1 MKRLLRISFDI
12 FITSLTP
19 VVSWFLIGIII
30 DKNLTNVFSLTY
42 PLQCLHGVLVSIFG
56 VGANVSI
63 YKDNNKNASN
73 NGIFYGTIISTIIFA
88 LIAINASKYI
98 SFMNMDKSIYITFC
112 RYSTIQILLQT
123 ILQLVLTK
131 LYYLE
136 ENKKANKISIL
147 FNLINF
153 TILILTAIITKNQ
166 LITSVVTLSVL
177 VIFILILLFKYMGKV
192 DFKLNLKRCLKYDS
206 VSLACNILFFL
217 IYLFGFSNSF
227 AFGQKYVVAITFAT
241 LVTDLQ
247 WDVTAAIKTVAK
259 IDIVKNKFDYSY
271 HFKNTVKLISMLIF
285 TVLLMSVCLYP
296 IYKPDILVI
305 SIFIILHIIDFMA
318 VPPTNIKMCY
328 LEIEY
333 SPVKTTTN
341 NIIAFVIRTIVC
353 LLPTP
358 FCTII
363 GQMCSSIYELLYATI
378 FYKKYNANVK
388 QIGDNNYEKN

>member
-19 VVSWFLIGIII
+19 IVSWFLIGIII

-42 PLQCLHGVLVSIFG
+42 PLQCLYGVIVSIFG

-88 LIAINASKYI
+88 LIAINASSYI
-98 SFMNMDKSIYITFC
+98 GFMNMDESIYMTFY

-153 TILILTAIITKNQ
+153 TILILTALITKNQ
-166 LITSVVTLSVL
+166 LITSVVTLFVL
-177 VIFILILLFKYMGKV
+177 VIFILTLLFKYIGKV
-192 DFKLNLKRCLKYDS
+192 DFKLNLKSCLKYDS
-206 VSLACNILFFL
+206 VSLAHSVLFFL
-217 IYLFGFSNSF
+217 MYLFGFSNSF
-227 AFGQKYVVAITFAT
+227 AFGEKYVVAITYAT

-247 WDVTAAIKTVAK
+247 WDVAEAIKTVAK
-259 IDIVKNKFDYSY
+259 IDIVKNKFDYAY
-271 HFKNTVKLISMLIF
+271 HFRNAVKLILILIF
-285 TVLLMSVCLYP
+285 TVLLMSVSLYQ
-296 IYKPDILVI
+296 IYKPDILTI
-305 SIFIILHIIDFMA
+305 SIFISLHIVDFIT
-318 VPPTNIKMCY
+318 VSQIYIKMCY

-333 SPVKTTTN
+333 SPAKTTAN
-341 NIIAFVIRTIVC
+341 NIIAIYDKNYSLPSANTI
-353 LLPTP
+353 
-358 FCTII
+358 
-363 GQMCSSIYELLYATI
+363 LY
-378 FYKKYNANVK
+378 NNRANVFND
-388 QIGDNNYEKN
+388 IRIFICNNRV

>member
-19 VVSWFLIGIII
+19 IISWFFIGIII
-30 DKNLTNVFSLTY
+30 DKNLTNVFTLTY
-42 PLQCLHGVLVSIFG
+42 PMQCLYGVLVSIFG
-56 VGANVSI
+56 VGANVST
-63 YKDNNKNASN
+63 YKDKNKNASD

-98 SFMNMDKSIYITFC
+98 DFMNMDKSIYMTFC
-112 RYSTIQILLQT
+112 RYSIVQILLQT
-123 ILQLVLTK
+123 ILELVLTK

-136 ENKKANKISIL
+136 ENKKANRISIL

-153 TILILTAIITKNQ
+153 TILIVTALITKNQ
-166 LITSVVTLSVL
+166 LVTSVVTLFVL
-177 VIFILILLFKYMGKV
+177 VIFILTLLFKYMGKV
-192 DFKLNLKRCLKYDS
+192 DFKLNLKSCLKYDS
-206 VSLACNILFFL
+206 VSLACSVLFFL

-227 AFGQKYVVAITFAT
+227 AFGDKYVVAITFAT

-259 IDIVKNKFDYSY
+259 IDIVKNKFDYNY
-271 HFKNTVKLISMLIF
+271 HFRNTVKLISMLIF
-285 TVLLMSVCLYP
+285 SVLLMSVCLYP

-305 SIFIILHIIDFMA
+305 SIFILLHIIDFTL

-328 LEIEY
+328 LEMEY
-333 SPVKTTTN
+333 SSVKTTAN

-363 GQMCSSIYELLYATI
+363 GQMCSSMYELLYATI
-378 FYKKYNANVK
+378 FYKKHNANIK
-388 QIGDNNYEKN
+388 QIGDEK